1 MTGIP
6 VRLQLRWG
14 DLDAFGH
21 VNNAAVV
28 RLLEE
33 ARTRGLWAPDADD
46 ADEAG
51 FPRLAADSPV
61 WSVVADLQ
69 VTYRRQLDYEHS
81 PITVMLT
88 VSTVSGASCTIGYAV
103 FADGEKDPRVT
114 ASTTIVTVD
123 RETGRPCR
131 LPEAMRSA
139 LEALRA

>member
-6 VRLQLRWG
+6 VRLDLRWG

-33 ARTRGLWAPDADD
+33 ARTRGLWAPDSGDGA
-46 ADEAG
+46 

-81 PITVMLT
+81 PITVELT
-88 VSTVSGASCTIGYAV
+88 VPTVSAASCTIGYAV
-103 FADGEKDPRVT
+103 CADGEDAPRVT

-131 LPEAMRSA
+131 LPEAMRAA
-139 LEALRA
+139 LEALRD